1 MAQSRSDLTENVV
14 KGSFHQGDTSAF
26 SQNSVGHQRVPNC
39 VIAGIYNSIV
49 PVLRWSRDSLDTLLR
64 HGDKLYNSI
73 KKTTDLLQVNDIGP
87 QITAFQNTYNFC
99 VGQEFFWE
107 NQKRSIT

>member
-1 MAQSRSDLTENVV
+1 MAQSRSDLIENVV

-26 SQNSVGHQRVPNC
+26 SPNSVGHKCVPNC

-49 PVLRWSRDSLDTLLR
+49 PVSRWSRDSLHTILG

-73 KKTTDLLQVNDIGP
+73 KKTTDFLQVNDIGP
-87 QITAFQNTYNFC
+87 QILHSKIYTIFVLDKRFL
-99 VGQEFFWE
+99 GESE
-107 NQKRSIT
+107 RSIT